1 MTTIVYQLKE
11 RTPQQDNH
19 DYIVK
24 VDFDFKILTWK
35 ASGAGIAKPG
45 FYRKTNRGTFRL
57 VYAPGDDSVEWAEIP
72 AIYNSH
78 DAVCL
83 RDLLLGCQLLKT
95 ARVEKD
101 YLQSQLLG
109 LLDCEGSTFERCGL
123 VIQHSYM
130 SDLKALLCFI
140 ILVEFNI
147 LAEEID
153 PVKKQDARKHLDNN
167 KPEPMNEL
175 IDSVFD
181 KIQLAQ
187 RLKAL
192 PNQDAEEILSV
203 AKTLASLLILSSFN
217 RLSDYKKDLAK
228 HGKSLIDIAFSH
240 VETDQIPYDDMIGI
254 LFVSL
259 YKSNQSVA
267 PLLLYRIRT
276 ACHMLQIECP
286 SIIIVSDFLEQAR
299 KMRWLFDLII
309 DVQNP
314 HYQTLYGESF
324 NYSCEP
330 VMDKNGVY
338 VLPFWGVNAVGNRVF
353 FDILKHEWLEY
364 DYHFSDRKTLE
375 QYTIQKWLVTFI
387 NPCAEFIEKGV
398 YSVPDY
404 AEDQNSHEI
413 RYYDARYDR
422 WDPIQGVFYAQELVD
437 PCAKKEFE
445 INTEQKRKIILAHY
459 KPLF

>member
-1 MTTIVYQLKE
+1 M
-11 RTPQQDNH
+11 
-19 DYIVK
+19 
-24 VDFDFKILTWK
+24 ILIWK

-45 FYRKTNRGTFRL
+45 FYRNTNRGTFRL
-57 VYAPGDDSVEWAEIP
+57 VYAPGDDSVEWTEIP
-72 AIYNSH
+72 AIYNSP
-78 DAVCL
+78 DAVCFREL
-83 RDLLLGCQLLKT
+83 ILDCDFFKN
-95 ARVEKD
+95 ARVEKS
-101 YLQSQLLG
+101 YLQSQLLD
-109 LLDCEGSTFERCGL
+109 LLCSEGCTFERCGL

-153 PVKKQDARKHLDNN
+153 PVKKQDARKHLDN
-167 KPEPMNEL
+167 NEL

-228 HGKSLIDIAFSH
+228 HGKSSIDIAFSH
-240 VETDQIPYDDMIGI
+240 VETDLIPYDDMLGI
-254 LFVSL
+254 LFVNL
-259 YKSNQSVA
+259 YKSDQSVA

-276 ACHMLQIECP
+276 TCYMLQLECHP
-286 SIIIVSDFLEQAR
+286 IIIVSDFLEQAR
-299 KMRWLFDLII
+299 KMRLLFDLII

-353 FDILKHEWLEY
+353 FDLLKHEWLEY

-375 QYTIQKWLVTFI
+375 QYTIQKWLVTLI

-422 WDPIQGVFYAQELVD
+422 WDPIQGVFTRKNLSIHAQ
-437 PCAKKEFE
+437 KK
-445 INTEQKRKIILAHY
+445 NLK
-459 KPLF
+459 

>member
-1 MTTIVYQLKE
+1 MTTIFYQLKE
-11 RTPQQDNH
+11 RSPEQDNH

-57 VYAPGDDSVEWAEIP
+57 VYAPGNDSVEWANIP
-72 AIYNSH
+72 TIYNSP

-83 RDLLLGCQLLKT
+83 RNLILGCKLLKT
-95 ARVEKD
+95 ACVETS
-101 YLQSQLLG
+101 YLQSN
-109 LLDCEGSTFERCGL
+109 LLDLLCCDGSLEERNGL
-123 VIQHSYM
+123 VIESSYFSNM
-130 SDLKALLCFI
+130 KALLCFI
-140 ILVEFNI
+140 ILMEFNN
-147 LAEEID
+147 LAKKID
-153 PVKKQDARKHLDNN
+153 PVKKRDARRHLDNN
-167 KPEPMNEL
+167 DQEPMNQL
-175 IDSVFD
+175 IDSV
-181 KIQLAQ
+181 
-187 RLKAL
+187 LKQITLTKKMKDLTHQVADEIFMVVRTVAL
-192 PNQDAEEILSV
+192 
-203 AKTLASLLILSSFN
+203 LLILSSFD

-240 VETDQIPYDDMIGI
+240 VETDQIPYDDMLGI

-259 YKSNQSVA
+259 YKSDQSVA

-276 ACHMLQIECP
+276 ACHMLQLECP

-299 KMRWLFDLII
+299 KMLVLFGSVLNIKCPD
-309 DVQNP
+309 
-314 HYQTLYGESF
+314 YQALYGESF

-353 FDILKHEWLEY
+353 FDLLKHEWLEY
-364 DYHFSDRKTLE
+364 DYHFSNRKTLE
-375 QYTIQKWLVTFI
+375 QYTIQKWLVTLI

-445 INTEQKRKIILAHY
+445 INTEQKRKIILDHY

>member
-1 MTTIVYQLKE
+1 MTTIFYQLKE
-11 RTPQQDNH
+11 RSPEQDNH

-57 VYAPGDDSVEWAEIP
+57 VYAPGDDSVEWANIP
-72 AIYNSH
+72 TIYNSP

-109 LLDCEGSTFERCGL
+109 LLDCEGSTFESCAL

-153 PVKKQDARKHLDNN
+153 PVKKQDARMHLDNN
-167 KPEPMNEL
+167 ESEPINEL
-175 IDSVFD
+175 IDSIFD
-181 KIQLAQ
+181 KIELVQ
-187 RLKAL
+187 RLKEQIH
-192 PNQDAEEILSV
+192 QDAVEILTV
-203 AKTLASLLILSSFN
+203 ARIFALLLILSSFD

-276 ACHMLQIECP
+276 ACHMLQLECP

-299 KMRWLFDLII
+299 KMLVLFGSVLNIKCPD
-309 DVQNP
+309 
-314 HYQTLYGESF
+314 YQALYGESF

-338 VLPFWGVNAVGNRVF
+338 VLPLLGVDVRGNCVF
-353 FDILKHEWLEY
+353 FNSRKHDWLEY
-364 DYHFSDRKTLE
+364 DYHFFDRKSCE
-375 QYTIQKWLVTFI
+375 KYTIKKWQIMRI
-387 NPCAEFIEKGV
+387 NPYADYIDKGI

-404 AEDQNSHEI
+404 GEDPCSHEI

-422 WDPIQGVFYAQELVD
+422 WDPIHGVFYAQELVD

-445 INTEQKRKIILAHY
+445 INTQQKREIILDYY

>member
-1 MTTIVYQLKE
+1 MTTIFYQLKE
-11 RTPQQDNH
+11 RSPEQDNH

-35 ASGAGIAKPG
+35 ASGTGIAKPG
-45 FYRKTNRGTFRL
+45 FYRKTNRGNYKL
-57 VYAPGDDSVEWAEIP
+57 VYTPRDDSVEWANIP
-72 AIYNSH
+72 TIYNSP
-78 DAVCL
+78 DADCL

-101 YLQSQLLG
+101 YLQSQLLD
-109 LLDCEGSTFERCGL
+109 LLCSEGCTFERCGL

-140 ILVEFNI
+140 ILVEFYI
-147 LAEEID
+147 FVDEID

-167 KPEPMNEL
+167 KPEPINEL
-175 IDSVFD
+175 IDSIFD
-181 KIQLAQ
+181 KIELVQ
-187 RLKAL
+187 RLKEQIH
-192 PNQDAEEILSV
+192 QDAVEILTV
-203 AKTLASLLILSSFN
+203 ARIFALLLILSSFD

-286 SIIIVSDFLEQAR
+286 SIIIFFECLEQAR
-299 KMRWLFDLII
+299 KMLVLFGTVIG
-309 DVQNP
+309 VQNQE
-314 HYQTLYGESF
+314 YQSLYGESF

-338 VLPFWGVNAVGNRVF
+338 VLPFLG
-353 FDILKHEWLEY
+353 
-364 DYHFSDRKTLE
+364 S
-375 QYTIQKWLVTFI
+375 
-387 NPCAEFIEKGV
+387 
-398 YSVPDY
+398 
-404 AEDQNSHEI
+404 
-413 RYYDARYDR
+413 
-422 WDPIQGVFYAQELVD
+422 
-437 PCAKKEFE
+437 
-445 INTEQKRKIILAHY
+445 
-459 KPLF
+459 

>member
-1 MTTIVYQLKE
+1 MTTIFYQLKE
-11 RTPQQDNH
+11 RSPEQDNH

-57 VYAPGDDSVEWAEIP
+57 VYAPGDDSVKWAEIP
-72 AIYNSH
+72 AIYNSP
-78 DAVCL
+78 DAVCFREL
-83 RDLLLGCQLLKT
+83 ILDCDFFNN
-95 ARVEKD
+95 ARVEKS
-101 YLQSQLLG
+101 YLQSQLLD
-109 LLDCEGSTFERCGL
+109 LLCSEGCTFERCGL

-167 KPEPMNEL
+167 DQEPMNQL
-175 IDSVFD
+175 IDSV
-181 KIQLAQ
+181 
-187 RLKAL
+187 LKQITLTKKMKDLTHQVADEIFMVVRTVAL
-192 PNQDAEEILSV
+192 
-203 AKTLASLLILSSFN
+203 LLILSSFD

-259 YKSNQSVA
+259 YKSDQSVA

-299 KMRWLFDLII
+299 KMLVLFGSVLNIKCPD
-309 DVQNP
+309 
-314 HYQTLYGESF
+314 YQALYGESF

-338 VLPFWGVNAVGNRVF
+338 VLPLLGVDVRGNCVF
-353 FDILKHEWLEY
+353 FNSRKHDWLEY
-364 DYHFSDRKTLE
+364 DYHFFDRKSCE
-375 QYTIQKWLVTFI
+375 KYTIKKWQIMRI
-387 NPCAEFIEKGV
+387 NPYADYIDKGI

-404 AEDQNSHEI
+404 GEDPCSHEI

-422 WDPIQGVFYAQELVD
+422 WDPIHGVFYAQELVD

-445 INTEQKRKIILAHY
+445 INTQQKREIILDHY